1 MTTFK
6 GKPFDR
12 ASLESVMKVPLPLI
26 SCCAALRCTLLP
38 VESY

>member
-12 ASLESVMKVPLPLI
+12 AQLESLMKVGFHNCFMPCDQ
-26 SCCAALRCTLLP
+26 S
-38 VESY
+38 